1 MRNNTAV
8 LIPLENVGSFAP
20 APMPCLSTATDICFY
35 WLSRWPRAIDAVV
48 ADLDFNRLVEEH
60 YQPLY
65 RFAFSLSR
73 NEPDACDLVQQ
84 AFARWAAKGHQL
96 RDTSKAKTWLF
107 TTLYREFLIQ
117 CRRAAHL
124 LEPDE
129 NTEFV
134 EPPDVSPSA
143 ARAIDAASVQRALH
157 RLEERYRAP
166 LTLFYMEQ
174 HSYREIAEILA
185 VPIGTVMS
193 RISRGKAELRK
204 AVGELA
210 HAETRK
216 VIPMDRKE
224 QNG

>member
-1 MRNNTAV
+1 M
-8 LIPLENVGSFAP
+8 
-20 APMPCLSTATDICFY
+20 
-35 WLSRWPRAIDAVV
+35 

-84 AFARWAAKGHQL
+84 AFATWAAKGHQL

-107 TTLYREFLIQ
+107 TTLYREFLGQ
-117 CRRAAHL
+117 RRRVAHL
-124 LEPDE
+124 VDPDE

-166 LTLFYMEQ
+166 VTLFYMEQ

-216 VIPMDRKE
+216 VIPM
-224 QNG
+224 

>member
-8 LIPLENVGSFAP
+8 LIPLENVGSFAR

-35 WLSRWPRAIDAVV
+35 WLSRSPPAIDAVV

-107 TTLYREFLIQ
+107 TTLYREFLSQ

-143 ARAIDAASVQRALH
+143 ARAIDAASVQWALH
-157 RLEERYRAP
+157 RP
-166 LTLFYMEQ
+166 G
-174 HSYREIAEILA
+174 
-185 VPIGTVMS
+185 GTVS
-193 RISRGKAELRK
+193 RAGHSLLHGATFLSRDRGDPRGADRHGHV
-204 AVGELA
+204 AYLA
-210 HAETRK
+210 R
-216 VIPMDRKE
+216 
-224 QNG
+224 